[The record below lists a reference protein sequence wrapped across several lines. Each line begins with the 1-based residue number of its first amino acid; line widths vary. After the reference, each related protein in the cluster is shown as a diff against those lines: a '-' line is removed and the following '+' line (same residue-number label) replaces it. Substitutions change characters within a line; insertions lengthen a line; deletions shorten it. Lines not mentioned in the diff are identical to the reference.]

1 MKKVKSSLRICSWSN
16 LLIIDVN
23 FHSQHFYLSV
33 LQAILTFAEFSSQPI
48 NMHFETSG
56 RLVYHKKV
64 YNYIKADYEQLRE
77 KEECYLKIKQE
88 KLLIWVQV
96 YNPEICFPA

>member
-1 MKKVKSSLRICSWSN
+1 
-16 LLIIDVN
+16 
-23 FHSQHFYLSV
+23 
-33 LQAILTFAEFSSQPI
+33 
-48 NMHFETSG
+48 MHFETSG
-56 RLVYHKKV
+56 RLVYHQISTPT
-64 YNYIKADYEQLRE
+64 IKADYEQLRE

>member
-1 MKKVKSSLRICSWSN
+1 MSIFKPEFLPFCIAGYFNICWVLKSTNKYEFWNQWKVSISPKI
-16 LLIIDVN
+16 
-23 FHSQHFYLSV
+23 
-33 LQAILTFAEFSSQPI
+33 
-48 NMHFETSG
+48 
-56 RLVYHKKV
+56 

-88 KLLIWVQV
+88 KLSIWVQV